1 MKFFVEVSSEVSNE
15 VQNSYQPFPRVM
27 LVETAG
33 NSLAAA
39 GVVMHHVIL
48 NTKAFILRMSNFAA
62 SKSTWSVGSHTTV
75 SAAGHSGLGVA
86 LKIGG
91 LSSQP
96 IINQRPARHRQWSAS
111 L

>member
-1 MKFFVEVSSEVSNE
+1 MV
-15 VQNSYQPFPRVM
+15 

-39 GVVMHHVIL
+39 GVVLIHHVIL
-48 NTKAFILRMSNFAA
+48 NTKAFVLRISNFAA

-75 SAAGHSGLGVA
+75 SVAGHSGLGVA

-96 IINQRPARHRQWSAS
+96 IINQRPARHRQWSAG